1 MSYGFLLDIGLILLT
16 TKVFSIFAK
25 RIKMPQ
31 VVGAIVAGVLFG
43 PAALGILHSTD
54 FLSQLAE
61 LGVIVLMFNAGLET
75 DLVELKQAGKSGF
88 IVAMTGVIVPLAM
101 GFGFG
106 VLFNGYGTSQQ
117 LIENVFIG
125 VVLTATSVSITVETL
140 KELGRLSTKTGNT
153 ILAAALIDDILG
165 LILLTL
171 ADSIT
176 DGSVSGI
183 IIVMLKILAFLVI
196 CLVLGTLTHKFL
208 IWYSARRDDAN
219 LRRFPVMAFVVC
231 LLMSF
236 MAVRVFDV
244 AAIIGAF
251 VAGLAM
257 SGTNQASYIQS
268 RFDPL
273 SYLLLT
279 PIFFASIGL
288 NVDLGAM
295 DGRMIFATVVL
306 IIISIVSKILGCG
319 AGSLMTGLNKR
330 EALQV
335 GVGMSTR
342 GEVSLIVAS
351 SALAKGVL
359 PSTFFSSIVIMVV
372 LTSILTP
379 IMLKMA
385 YKNEDKY
392 ANLEESRISSR
403 RDILEQAELISH
415 KLMQHEHDRMISE
428 RDEERK
434 SSKSKDYDDEEN

>member
-1 MSYGFLLDIGLILLT
+1 
-16 TKVFSIFAK
+16 
-25 RIKMPQ
+25 MPQ

-75 DLVELKQAGKSGF
+75 DLVELKHAGKSGF
-88 IVAMTGVIVPLAM
+88 IVAMAGVLVPLA
-101 GFGFG
+101 FGFIFG
-106 VLFNGYGTSQQ
+106 MVFNGTGTKQQ
-117 LIENVFIG
+117 LIENIFIG

-140 KELGRLSTKTGNT
+140 KELGRLGTKTGNT
-153 ILAAALIDDILG
+153 ILAAALIDDVLG

-171 ADSIT
+171 ADSLAK
-176 DGSVSGI
+176 GSAADI
-183 IIVMLKILAFLVI
+183 LIVILKILAFLVI
-196 CLVLGTLTHKFL
+196 CLVLGIIIHKLF
-208 IWYSARRDDAN
+208 IWYSARRDGAN

-236 MAVRVFDV
+236 MAEQIFGI

-251 VAGLAM
+251 VAGISM
-257 SGTNQASYIQS
+257 SGTNQASFIQS

-288 NVDLGAM
+288 DVDLGAM
-295 DGRMIFATVVL
+295 DGRMVIATVVL
-306 IIISIVSKILGCG
+306 IIIAVASKVLGCG

-335 GVGMSTR
+335 GVGMSAR

-351 SALAKGVL
+351 SALAMGVL
-359 PSTFFSSIVIMVV
+359 PSIFFSSIVIMVV
-372 LTSILTP
+372 FTSILTP
-379 IMLKMA
+379 ILLKVV
-385 YKNEDKY
+385 YRSDHKY
-392 ANLEESRISSR
+392 ANLEESRIASR
-403 RDILEQAELISH
+403 RDILEQAETISH
-415 KLMQHEHDRMISE
+415 QLMQHEHDRMISE
-428 RDEERK
+428 RDELIKEK
-434 SSKSKDYDDEEN
+434 KNSKTKDSDK